1 MIMAA
6 DKSNWVVGKVLAQQA
21 RERGDQPFMQY
32 EDGEPYTYAQTHE
45 IANRVGHAFA
55 REGIAFGEN
64 VAVMLHNRM
73 EHLWS
78 WFGLNRLGAVHV
90 GINTA
95 YKGRF
100 LTHVLA
106 NAGSRF
112 GVMERDFLPW
122 LADAE
127 ETVPNLQTVFVP
139 GPPLQPEDIPAFKR
153 VQVRHFD

>member
-1 MIMAA
+1 MAA

-32 EDGEPYTYAQTHE
+32 EDGEPYSYAQAHQ
-45 IANRVGHAFA
+45 IVNRVANAFA
-55 REGIAFGEN
+55 REGVAFGEN
-64 VAVMLHNRM
+64 VAVMLHNSL
-73 EHLWS
+73 EHLWT
-78 WFGLNRLGAVHV
+78 WFGLNRIGAAHV

-106 NAGSRF
+106 NAGSRM

-122 LADAE
+122 LADDRRDRSRDADGLRARRAVA
-127 ETVPNLQTVFVP
+127 TRGHP
-139 GPPLQPEDIPAFKR
+139 R
-153 VQVRHFD
+153 V